1 MTPRPDRFYPGLTWR
16 ILDLPVPQFAL
27 ITAGAV
33 CALVVVAVQVLLAT
47 IVPGQSYVKAE
58 HGTMDRFLREYVR
71 VIRESHPRSC
81 TVKFE
86 SSSLQL
92 KGTGFHGNKVSPRF
106 VRSISSH
113 VAFLE

>member
-1 MTPRPDRFYPGLTWR
+1 MTSCPDRFYPDLMWR

-33 CALVVVAVQVLLAT
+33 CALVVAVQILLAT

-58 HGTMDRFLREYVR
+58 HGTMNRFLEEYVR
-71 VIRESHPRSC
+71 VIWESHPRPC

-86 SSSLQL
+86 SFSLQL
-92 KGTGFHGNKVSPRF
+92 KSTGFHGNKVSPRF